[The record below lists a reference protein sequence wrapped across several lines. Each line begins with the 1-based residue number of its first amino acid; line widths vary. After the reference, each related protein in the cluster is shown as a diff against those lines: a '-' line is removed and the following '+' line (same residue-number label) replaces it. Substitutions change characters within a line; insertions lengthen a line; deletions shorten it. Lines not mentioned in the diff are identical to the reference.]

1 MPAAAIGD
9 TPLYQGVA
17 DALRSQ
23 IRSGQLAPGAR
34 VPTEHELMDSYDVSR
49 STVRLALNLLSAEG
63 LITAG
68 RGRAGRVVRRRDLI
82 TLHVAPESAQGQ
94 PGLAEI
100 DGFVAEM
107 RDQGFAPSQH
117 IEIAME
123 RAPELVAA
131 RLGLPADATV
141 VVRKRLRYVDGA
153 PCSIA
158 DSYFPYEMV
167 KDTPVMS
174 PADIQPGVV
183 SWFAERGRPQ
193 SRYVDEVSTKM
204 PEPDEAHR
212 LQLGQGVP
220 VLIQNRTH
228 YLQDAPAWVTRI
240 VLRGDRHRIVYDLP
254 GAR

>member
-1 MPAAAIGD
+1 MPAAATGD
-9 TPLYQGVA
+9 TPLYQELA
-17 DALRSQ
+17 DALRTQ
-23 IRSGQLAPGAR
+23 ISSGRLAPGAR
-34 VPTEHELMDSYDVSR
+34 VPTEHELMATHDVSR
-49 STVRLALNLLSAEG
+49 STVRLALNLLAAEG

-82 TLHVAPESAQGQ
+82 TIHVSPQ
-94 PGLAEI
+94 PGAPRLGEI
-100 DGFVAEM
+100 DEFVTEL
-107 RDQGFAPSQH
+107 RSQGFAPSQK
-117 IEIAME
+117 IEIAMQ
-123 RAPELVAA
+123 RAPELVAD
-131 RLGLPADATV
+131 RLDLPGDTLV
-141 VVRKRLRYVDGA
+141 VVRRRLRFVDGA

-167 KDTPVMS
+167 KDTPVVQ
-174 PADIQPGVV
+174 PGDIQPGVV
-183 SWFAERGRPQ
+183 SWFAEHGRVQ

-204 PEPDEAHR
+204 PEPDDAYR

-228 YLQDAPAWVTRI
+228 YLGDAPAWLTRI